1 MALKTGATLVSR
13 LPLIVATLPENI
25 DDAVR
30 KGAELIA
37 DSARSKA
44 PVGSEGRRGE
54 PAIRDSIRVR
64 RVDSDELGKRQN
76 TAKSTANDLGILP
89 GLVNQTVAYTVEAQA
104 RSPRTGRSGGIPY
117 ALMVEFGTETG
128 QQGPNTKKGAFMVP
142 AFYEKEQEVVDL
154 VADELDAL

>member
-44 PVGSEGRRGE
+44 PVGSTGPRGE
-54 PAIRDSIRVR
+54 PTIRESIRVR
-64 RVDSDELGKRQN
+64 RVDPDELGKRQN
-76 TAKSTANDLGILP
+76 TAKSSANDLGILS

-104 RSPRTGRSGGIPY
+104 RSPKAIPY
-117 ALMVEFGTETG
+117 ALMVEFGTERG
-128 QQGPNTKKGAFMVP
+128 AQGPNFRRPFMLP
-142 AFYEKEQEVVDL
+142 AYHEKEQEVVDL

>member
-37 DSARSKA
+37 ASARSKA

-64 RVDSDELGKRQN
+64 RVDPEELGKRQN

-104 RSPRTGRSGGIPY
+104 RSPKGIPY
-117 ALMVEFGTETG
+117 ALMVEFGTERG
-128 QQGPNTKKGAFMVP
+128 AQGPNSPRPFMLP
-142 AFYEKEQEVVDL
+142 AYMEKEQEVVDL

>member
-13 LPLIVATLPENI
+13 LPLIVAALPENI

-44 PVGSEGRRGE
+44 PVGSEGRRGD
-54 PAIRDSIRVR
+54 PTIRDSIRVR
-64 RVDSDELGKRQN
+64 RVESDELGKRQV
-76 TAKSTANDLGILP
+76 TARRSGNDLGVST
-89 GLVNQTVAYTVEAQA
+89 GLASQTTAYTVEAQA
-104 RSPRTGRSGGIPY
+104 RSARGIPY
-117 ALMVEFGTETG
+117 ALMVEFGTERG
-128 QQGPNTKKGAFMVP
+128 AQGPNFPRPFMVP

>member
-37 DSARSKA
+37 DSAKSKA

-54 PAIRDSIRVR
+54 PTIKDSIRVR
-64 RVDSDELGKRQN
+64 KVDSGELGQRQV
-76 TAKSTANDLGILP
+76 AAARSGNDLGIST
-89 GLVNQTVAYTVEAQA
+89 GLANQTTAYTVEAQA
-104 RSPRTGRSGGIPY
+104 RSRKGIPY
-117 ALMVEFGTETG
+117 ALMVEFGTERG
-128 QQGPNTKKGAFMVP
+128 AQGPNSPQPFMVP
-142 AFYEKEQEVVDL
+142 AFYEKEQQVVDL